1 LSLRL
6 EIYVALNISGQDR
19 IIMKRTVA
27 IATVVGAALIAI
39 AIVAGITISNSA
51 GGDDTSQEQQ
61 AVDSRLSFSSL
72 ASTGS
77 PVRGDES
84 APITIVEFSDFQCP
98 NCGRF
103 ARNTAPQIVEE
114 YIATGQVNM
123 VYKHFPI
130 RGPDSMAA
138 SLASQCAGDQ
148 GKFWEF
154 HDMLFNNQE
163 GEGSGWASAENMKG
177 FASELGLDREKF
189 DLCLDSEKYRSLVE
203 GDLAFGQEIGV
214 TGTPSF
220 VIVYSDGSEPEGVLG
235 AQPFSS
241 FKAVLDTKID
251 S

>member
-1 LSLRL
+1 
-6 EIYVALNISGQDR
+6 
-19 IIMKRTVA
+19 MKRTVA
-27 IATVVGAALIAI
+27 IATVVGVAFIAI
-39 AIVAGITISNSA
+39 AIVAGITIGNGA
-51 GGDDTSQEQQ
+51 GGDDTSQEQER
-61 AVDSRLSFSSL
+61 AVDSRLSLSSL
-72 ASTGS
+72 ASSGS
-77 PVRGDES
+77 PVRGEES

-114 YIATGQVNM
+114 YIATGMVNM

-138 SLASQCAGDQ
+138 SLSSQCAGDQ

-163 GEGSGWASAENMKG
+163 AEGSGWASAENMKG
-177 FASELGLDREKF
+177 FASELGLDSEAF
-189 DLCLDSEKYRSLVE
+189 NSCLDSEKYRSLVE
-203 GDLAFGQEIGV
+203 SDLAFGKEIGV
-214 TGTPSF
+214 TGTPTF
-220 VIVYSDGSEPEGVLG
+220 VIVNSDGSEPEGILG

-241 FKAVLDTKID
+241 FKAVLDAKIG

>member
-1 LSLRL
+1 
-6 EIYVALNISGQDR
+6 
-19 IIMKRTVA
+19 MKRKVA
-27 IATVVGAALIAI
+27 ITIVLSVAFVAI
-39 AIVAGITISNSA
+39 AIVAGIIINNSA
-51 GGDDTSQEQQ
+51 GGDDTSQEPQQ
-61 AVDSRLSFSSL
+61 ALDSKLSLSSL
-72 ASTGS
+72 ASSGS

-84 APITIVEFSDFQCP
+84 AAITIVEFSDFQCP

-114 YIATGQVNM
+114 YIATGKVNM

-163 GEGSGWASAENMKG
+163 AEGSGWASAENMKG
-177 FASELGLDREKF
+177 FASELGLQREKF
-189 DLCLDSEKYRSLVE
+189 DSCLDSEKHRSLVE
-203 GDLAFGQEIGV
+203 SDLAFGQEIGV
-214 TGTPSF
+214 TGTPTF
-220 VIVYSDGSEPEGVLG
+220 VMVNSDGSEPEGILG

-241 FKAVLDTKID
+241 FKAVLDTKIG